1 MSETEMNS
9 PASAELSDQIAAL
22 RRQVFTLLLALVVVS
37 GTLAVYLS
45 YQSRVLGKDIANVE
59 PQAVQIIQGFDKG
72 RPKLEDFVNQLIA
85 YGQAHPE
92 FQQQVLEKY
101 PIKAGPK
108 K

>member
-1 MSETEMNS
+1 MSETEMSS
-9 PASAELSDQIAAL
+9 PAPDELSDQIAAL

-45 YQSRVLGKDIANVE
+45 YQSRVLGKDIANVK
-59 PQAVQIIQGFDKG
+59 PQAVQIIQGFDKS

-85 YGQAHPE
+85 YGQKHPE

-101 PIKAGPK
+101 HIKAAPK